1 MIKRFRRPSFDE
13 RTNRINSITTM
24 SAVVNPAAAAVP
36 ARAGPRREEEESIFS
51 RNNLMMVGQMVA
63 IYCLAKY
70 VMPQILGTVV
80 KTAPSTGEV
89 VTTEGI
95 VTPAVDV
102 KLELLPLW
110 EAGSL
115 LVRSHSCRS
124 GGIETETND
133 EAQDMHLQLTTSEMV
148 KFEPTSSNAITWEG
162 IEYGK
167 SNETREWN
175 IDYNVPTVRLFLHG
189 ERVEI

>member
-1 MIKRFRRPSFDE
+1 
-13 RTNRINSITTM
+13 M
-24 SAVVNPAAAAVP
+24 SAVVSPAAAAVP
-36 ARAGPRREEEESIFS
+36 ARAGPRREEEDAIFS
-51 RNNLMMVGQMVA
+51 RNNLMMAGQMVA

-70 VMPQILGTVV
+70 VMPQILGTVI
-80 KTAPSTGEV
+80 KTSPSTGEV

-124 GGIETETND
+124 GGIETENKD
-133 EAQDMHLQLTTSEMV
+133 ESQDMHLQLTTSDAI

-175 IDYNVPTVRLFLHG
+175 IDYNVPTVRLLLHR